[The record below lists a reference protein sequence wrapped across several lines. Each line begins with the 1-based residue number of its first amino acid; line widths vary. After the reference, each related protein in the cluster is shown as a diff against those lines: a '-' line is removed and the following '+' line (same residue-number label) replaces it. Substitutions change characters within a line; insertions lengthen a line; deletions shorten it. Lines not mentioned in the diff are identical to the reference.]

1 MVESRG
7 VQNSALMFDSMRVRV
22 RVFFKA
28 VRELLLGPGPVFFFG
43 VYVFRCAFSLSS
55 SSSSSSSVSISF
67 SRDQSSF
74 PDL

>member
-28 VRELLLGPGPVFFFG
+28 VRELLLGPGPVFFFWCLRVSLG
-43 VYVFRCAFSLSS
+43 VLS
-55 SSSSSSSVSISF
+55 VVVVVVVVGLDL